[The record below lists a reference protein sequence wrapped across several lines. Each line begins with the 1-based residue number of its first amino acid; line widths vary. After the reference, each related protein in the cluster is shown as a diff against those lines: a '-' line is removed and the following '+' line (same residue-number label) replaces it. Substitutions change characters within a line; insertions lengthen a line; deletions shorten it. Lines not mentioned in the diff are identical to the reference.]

1 MPVDKPTAE
10 QDTITINQ
18 VQQKDIVDVLRTAFK
33 IKGRNN
39 TASRPGRKFYFSLFP
54 AVGYTLQTRLAAIVA
69 SNVAFYTG
77 GLPDSSSKLSTI
89 TSSIA
94 VTQNSQLVLP
104 VQLNIWSK
112 DGKYNLSGDLRISR
126 YPQDTYGLGG
136 NSSIDSANL
145 IDYSFARI
153 YLTLLR
159 KVTHNFYAGIGYNL
173 DYHWG
178 IEEEGYED
186 TRKSDFAAYGSG
198 TRETSS
204 GVSLNLL
211 YDDRK
216 NSINPSGGAYANV
229 VLRNNYKFLGSNDNW
244 QSLLVD
250 ARKYFRFP
258 GNSNNI
264 LAFWTYD
271 WLVLGGKPPYLDLPS
286 TAWDTYTNVG
296 RGYIQGRYRS
306 RQMLYLESEYR
317 YGITRNGLL
326 GGVVF
331 VNAQSFSEW
340 PGNYQFKYVQPGAGF
355 GLRIKL
361 NKASKTNI
369 DVDYGFGSQGSRG
382 LFINIA
388 EVF

>member
-1 MPVDKPTAE
+1 M
-10 QDTITINQ
+10 
-18 VQQKDIVDVLRTAFK
+18 
-33 IKGRNN
+33 
-39 TASRPGRKFYFSLFP
+39 YFSLFP

-77 GLPDSSSKLSTI
+77 GYADSASKLSTI

-94 VTQNSQLVLP
+94 ITQNSQVVLP
-104 VQLNIWSK
+104 VQLNLWSK
-112 DGKYNLSGDLRISR
+112 DGKYNLSGDWRISR

-145 IDYSFARI
+145 IDYSFVRI
-153 YLTLLR
+153 YQTLLR
-159 KVTHNFYAGIGYNL
+159 KVTSNFYAGIGYNL

-178 IEEEGYED
+178 IEEEGYD
-186 TRKSDFAAYGSG
+186 DGKLSDFAKYGSG
-198 TRETSS
+198 KHSTSS
-204 GVSLNLL
+204 GISLNLL

-216 NSINPSGGAYANV
+216 NSINPSGGTYANI
-229 VLRNNYKFLGSNDNW
+229 VLRNNYKFLGSDDNW

-258 GNSNNI
+258 ANSNNI

-271 WLVLGGKPPYLDLPS
+271 WLVLGGNPPYLDLPS

-317 YGITRNGLL
+317 YAITRNGLL

-331 VNAQSFSEW
+331 VNGQSFSNW
-340 PGNYQFKYVQPGAGF
+340 PGNYQFKYVQPGAGV

-361 NKASKTNI
+361 NKTSKTNI